1 MELSLNVYDENLV
14 LESADF
20 RKYIYVEEDLQKAK
34 DYIVISSLT
43 GMRFESMKDSI
54 NSEAKVF
61 KDDNYNFKYSH
72 SKYNKTSIEVYIPLL
87 KPVLD
92 IIGRMVINCQF
103 LTIMVKLINY

>member
-1 MELSLNVYDENLV
+1 
-14 LESADF
+14 
-20 RKYIYVEEDLQKAK
+20 
-34 DYIVISSLT
+34 
-43 GMRFESMKDSI
+43 MRFESMQDSI